1 MQAHPNPPRWCAP
14 ALATITAWLCAAA
27 PAVHAADTADQ
38 IRRQALLR
46 GYNTAEAERRYEESQ
61 RLNTPSTTGTALAG
75 ATSALAGIVARNEA
89 RARAAN
95 QLQQQMYAAVER
107 GLDFKMQTV
116 SDAEAMRAMLDNN
129 AAGSDYRWPARKRLV
144 EMALH
149 QRRQA
154 EHLFEKPDYALAA
167 TELRKNA
174 YAGDDFHPWAAWT
187 LAKLYLMGA
196 GVPQDEGEAAELLQ
210 ACTTRDGRGF
220 TDMRFATVG
229 CHVLLAEMHASG
241 WGVARS
247 NAKAT
252 QALNDARTWHER
264 YFGRPITDADLRERF
279 R

>member
-1 MQAHPNPPRWCAP
+1 LLAHPTLHRWCALLTASLTALLAATP
-14 ALATITAWLCAAA
+14 AA
-27 PAVHAADTADQ
+27 HAADTADQ

-46 GYNTAEAERRYEESQ
+46 GYNTADAERRYEESQ
-61 RLNTPSTTGTALAG
+61 RINTPSTTGTALGGAAG
-75 ATSALAGIVARNEA
+75 ALAGIVARNQA
-89 RARAAN
+89 RAQVKN

-107 GLDFKMQTV
+107 GLDFRMQTV
-116 SDAEAMRAMLDNN
+116 GEAEAMREMLDLN

-154 EHLFEKPDYALAA
+154 EELFKKPDYELAA

-210 ACTTRDGRGF
+210 ACTTRDGRGY
-220 TDMRFATVG
+220 TDLRFATVG
-229 CHVLLAEMHASG
+229 CHVLLAEMYASG

-247 NAKAT
+247 NAKAA
-252 QALNDARTWHER
+252 QALSNARTWHER
-264 YFGRPITDADLRERF
+264 YFGRPITEAELRERF